1 MMLTNYQRFLMYK
14 KVYVCCPGNAM
25 TAGPEAIHQLVAD
38 LNRLGQPAVVVYFPF
53 DQSFSTV
60 AAYQKYCAP
69 VSKYVDEDGSLIIFP
84 EIVTT
89 FAFKVR
95 HAKVSIWWMSVNNFT
110 CQRYGYVWRDKLRYF
125 KYFLKGLRPLT
136 GVKALQNYMHF
147 AQSYYAID
155 FLKKNGIDGQL
166 LSDPIPVYT
175 SKEYVASVGAKYAL
189 AKRDNIILYNPYK
202 GASITKR
209 LMQRYPHWVFKPLQ
223 GYNREQLADIFL
235 SSKIYI
241 DFGHHPGKDRLPREA
256 AIHGCCV
263 ITGKNGSAG
272 NSLDV
277 NIPDGCK
284 FSERDPNFEERVGL
298 LVEDIFNNFNQHFV
312 NFAPYR
318 ATISSEQKEFDLQ
331 IKGIFNL

>member
-1 MMLTNYQRFLMYK
+1 MYK

-38 LNRLGQPAVVVYFPF
+38 LNRLGQSASVVYFPF
-53 DQSFSTV
+53 EQDFSTV
-60 AAYQKYCAP
+60 PAYQKYKAP
-69 VSKYVDEDGSLIIFP
+69 ISKYIDEEGSLVIFP

-89 FAFKVR
+89 YAFKVR
-95 HAKVSIWWMSVNNFT
+95 KAKVAIWWMSVNNFT

-125 KYFLKGLRPLT
+125 KYFLKGLRPLG
-136 GVKALQNYMHF
+136 GVQSLKRFMHL
-147 AQSYYAID
+147 AQSNYAME

-175 SKEYVASVGAKYAL
+175 GDEYLASLGDKYAQT
-189 AKRDNIILYNPYK
+189 KRANIILYNPHK
-202 GASITKR
+202 GASITNR
-209 LMQRYPHWVFKPLQ
+209 LMRKYPNWIFKPLE

-235 SSKIYI
+235 SSKVYI

-263 ITGKNGSAG
+263 ITGKNGSAE

-277 NIPDGCK
+277 NIPDECK
-284 FSERDPNFEERVGL
+284 FSEHDSSFEEKVGL
-298 LVEDIFNNFNQHFV
+298 LVEDMFHNFNKHFL
-312 NFAPYR
+312 NFSTYR
-318 ATISSEQKEFDLQ
+318 TTISSEQKQFDLQ
-331 IKGIFNL
+331 IKRVFNL